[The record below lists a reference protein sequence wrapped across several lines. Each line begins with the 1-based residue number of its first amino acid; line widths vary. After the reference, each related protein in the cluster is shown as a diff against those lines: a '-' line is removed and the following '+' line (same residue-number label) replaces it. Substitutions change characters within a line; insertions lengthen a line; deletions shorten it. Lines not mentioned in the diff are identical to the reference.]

1 MNTTKLSYEGTV
13 NLKFNVNG
21 KVTEYNGHNEG
32 LEPLFKL
39 YARAL
44 AGDDVRNSVPTM
56 IDLRVRNGDDYDS
69 VLNIRGI
76 GTGRYYGKDTDGKWC
91 TKISATLSSANLIAV
106 PVESGEYRF
115 YLMSNEEDLAYLP
128 VEDTPL
134 QRIQSGTQALI
145 EWTLKVTNVGE

>member
-1 MNTTKLSYEGTV
+1 MSTTKLSYEGIV

-21 KVTEYNGHNEG
+21 KVTEYISHNEG

-44 AGDDVRNSVPTM
+44 AGDDVRGNAPTM
-56 IDLRVRNGDDYDS
+56 IDLRQKNGNTYDS

-76 GTGRYYGKDTDGKWC
+76 GTGCYYGKDTDGKWC
-91 TKISATLSSANLIAV
+91 TKITATLSSANLVAV

-115 YLMSNEEDLAYLP
+115 YLMSNEEDLAFLP
-128 VEDTPL
+128 VEDAPL
-134 QRIQSGTQALI
+134 QRIQAGTQALI